1 MYGSVH
7 QPAFRIGFWIM
18 FLRANRPRLPI
29 CIQLAEIISYE
40 TTAREDTKQP
50 LSRYCISRVQQ
61 LEIREVRN
69 NKITAVTYGGHYFAR
84 CSKEVDISSQK
95 SREDRYSKLKWFSRS
110 ATRRSKELTC
120 TPDSSVTMEHPGLF
134 FGTLTLTFYSSALL
148 SRRFSFFASIIV
160 SLFEE
165 SDDKS
170 LRPRASSLS
179 SRTRPTI
186 SYYSRMH
193 FY

>member
-50 LSRYCISRVQQ
+50 LSRYCISRIQQ

-69 NKITAVTYGGHYFAR
+69 NKIRRLLTSLFRAVFQG
-84 CSKEVDISSQK
+84 VDISSQK

-120 TPDSSVTMEHPGLF
+120 TPDSRYNGRPRIILWYLNSHILF
-134 FGTLTLTFYSSALL
+134 FRTIITPTFVFCFNHCVAVWGK
-148 SRRFSFFASIIV
+148 RR
-160 SLFEE
+160 
-165 SDDKS
+165 
-170 LRPRASSLS
+170 
-179 SRTRPTI
+179 
-186 SYYSRMH
+186 
-193 FY
+193 